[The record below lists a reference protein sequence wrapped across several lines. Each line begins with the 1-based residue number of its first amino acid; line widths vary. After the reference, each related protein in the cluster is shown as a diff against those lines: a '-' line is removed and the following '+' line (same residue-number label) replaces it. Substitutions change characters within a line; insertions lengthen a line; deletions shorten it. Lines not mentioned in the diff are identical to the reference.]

1 MDIARS
7 LLSLR
12 ILYYGSKDLIWNC
25 RGEPFH
31 GLISHRRFYRPPLHE
46 RLPPAVWNI
55 PSRDTIST
63 DSIWMQIQ
71 SAFLSRQFKIPQDRF
86 FGLSGVAHE
95 LQRISGDVF
104 IAGMWKSTIMR
115 QLSWKRTFNISP
127 HVLAQQSCMS
137 PSWSWRA
144 HFRPLVTLSVD
155 ENPLDNNCPE
165 FLSWSLKLADES
177 APLGCVLGGHLRIV
191 GTVVRSIDGHGCLSG
206 SGILS
211 GLRHSEKKIPR
222 SCKTSLAENTHT
234 YIWASTQVFKISGR
248 IFGTTNGNDLSAIIA
263 RRVVTVVW

>member
-1 MDIARS
+1 MRMDIARS

-165 FLSWSLKLADES
+165 FLSLSLKLADES

-234 YIWASTQVFKISGR
+234 YIWAVEEMFSMAFY
-248 IFGTTNGNDLSAIIA
+248 FAA
-263 RRVVTVVW
+263 